1 MITFDIYCDQ
11 YDFSS
16 LAKAFEGEFAADCK
30 TFAEIV
36 FVDEN
41 EIRELNCKFRSV
53 DKVTDVL
60 SFPTLDN
67 ILGKKISAEDF
78 PYDIDEDGA
87 LSLGS
92 VAICKQV
99 AKRQAEEYG
108 HSYEREL
115 YYLAT
120 HGVCHLLGFDH
131 INEADKP
138 QMRQMEEKILEKL
151 GLSRTE

>member
-1 MITFDIYCDQ
+1 MITFDIYCDEH
-11 YDFSS
+11 DFSS
-16 LAKAFEGEFAADCK
+16 LAKAFEGEFEADCK
-30 TFAEIV
+30 TFAEVV

-41 EIRELNCKFRSV
+41 QIKELNNKFRSV

-60 SFPTLDN
+60 SFPTLDG
-67 ILGKKISAEDF
+67 ITGKQIRAEDF
-78 PYDIDEDGA
+78 PYDVDEDGA

-92 VAICKQV
+92 VAICRQV

-120 HGVCHLLGFDH
+120 HGICHLIGYDH
-131 INEADKP
+131 ISDTDKP
-138 QMRQMEEKILEKL
+138 LMRRMEEKILEKL
-151 GLSRTE
+151 GLSRT